1 MFSLKKKYTTID
13 KKDIQKELG
22 SVTKSITQLQIL
34 RKEDPKASMNI
45 YKLRYQKALLLTRSN
60 QK

>member
-22 SVTKSITQLQIL
+22 SVTKSITQQQIL

>member
-13 KKDIQKELG
+13 KKDIQKELV
-22 SVTKSITQLQIL
+22 SVSKSITQQQML

>member
-1 MFSLKKKYTTID
+1 MFSLKKKYTAID
-13 KKDIQKELG
+13 KKDIKKEL
-22 SVTKSITQLQIL
+22 SSITKSITQQLIL
-34 RKEDPKASMNI
+34 RREDPKASMNI